1 MKVGFKFCDK
11 GVTMTELFDD
21 EEVVN
26 TFKFDQ
32 EGEYVLPSMPALN
45 RKVLLT
51 KTGPG
56 KFLMLTSGPR
66 GKEEWKLTFNPEGMV
81 YEAVDKSSGQST
93 KIWCQRFQNP
103 FGKYRVLTM
112 SGLEEFGEVLGMPA
126 SLVNGIATD
135 YTSIMTFSETS
146 GVLRATYNSKLMPM
160 DMTYKFDEE
169 FEYTMPG
176 TNDTYKVNKE
186 SADAFV
192 TLPQFSFS
200 FLQCLE
206 SMRGN
211 EITQIMKGA
220 RVTTVGVFTFTENF
234 AVMETRIAGTDLSY
248 KAVYER
254 L

>member
-93 KIWCQRFQNP
+93 KIWCQRFHNP

-200 FLQCLE
+200 LFF
-206 SMRGN
+206 SVSR
-211 EITQIMKGA
+211 A
-220 RVTTVGVFTFTENF
+220 
-234 AVMETRIAGTDLSY
+234 
-248 KAVYER
+248 
-254 L
+254 